1 MNFWEVE
8 TPIFHPQYGGANAK
22 PFTTHYNA
30 LGQDMY
36 LRIAFELYL
45 KRLIS
50 GGYERVYEIGRDF
63 RNEGFDRSHSPE
75 FTMIEWYE
83 AYADYHRVMDVT
95 EGLFK
100 YLAQKINGSPKMK
113 IDEKEIDLSGKWPRI
128 TMCDIMK
135 KELGL
140 DVESASQEE
149 LLTYCKNNKIEMIG
163 GETKGQLIFAIFEHT
178 IPEKLIEPIWIID
191 YPEDVSPLSKNHSK
205 KPGWVERFEGYIA
218 GKEIC
223 DGWSELTDP
232 IIQRQRF
239 ENDQKAS
246 RKDKSE
252 AQQVDEDFLNSME
265 FGMPPMGGIG
275 IGIERLTMF
284 FTNTWA
290 IREVMLFPTLKIEK
304 KVKPHISLPT
314 LKKNAPLTISSE
326 VKKLFPSIQVGVAI
340 IKNISVKKESSKLQ
354 ALIKN
359 LVEEIQNLDPECL
372 KDSKEIVSYRKLYK
386 EMGIDWHSRRP
397 SPEALLRRVMQ
408 KKGLYTINT
417 CVDAANVV
425 VLNNKVSVGVFDL
438 DKVKSPTHLRFGKQ
452 GDQILLHGNE
462 NPTAIGEKELTYVDA
477 AGPYNL
483 DFNYRDTQRTAV
495 SEGTKNLLINVD
507 GVFDIDRKLVETT
520 LQELVE
526 IIREY
531 CGGEVELIG
540 VVDEPEIT
548 VQPAVQKVSHEK
560 KPYSIS
566 REDALKLVNEKL
578 TSPHLRKHS
587 LAVEAAMK
595 GLALHFGG
603 DESRWGMVGL
613 LHDIDWDQTKDAPD
627 QHTKKTVEW
636 LKGLGNTDTELHD
649 AILSHNHHHNGE
661 GEPETQME
669 WALYTCDELTGFI
682 VARTLVLPTKKIAD
696 VTVESVLK
704 KFPSKSF
711 AAGVNREQIKM
722 CEHKLGIKLEDFV
735 GIVLKSMQE
744 IATQL
749 TL

>member
-1 MNFWEVE
+1 MSTAQNLRDDRLKKLEKIREIGWNPYPSSYEKKQMINETREMEGKAVKTAGKLFSFRTHGNIAFADLKDETGKIQLFFKKDVLGDEVYANLTLLDIGDYLGVEGTVTKTTSGELSIVPTSYTLLCKSLQQLPHEWFGLKDTEQRFRQRYLDLLLNPDVRGRFNVRTKVLRFMREYLDGLGFWEVE

-100 YLAQKINGSPKMK
+100 HLAQKLNGSPKMK
-113 IDEKEIDLSGKWPRI
+113 IDEKEIDLSGKWPRV
-128 TMCDIMK
+128 TMNDIMK
-135 KELGL
+135 KELGIE
-140 DVESASQEE
+140 VETANQES
-149 LLTYCKNNKIEMIG
+149 LLTYCTEHSIGLIG
-163 GETKGQLIFAIFEHT
+163 GETKGQIIFAIFEHS

-191 YPEDVSPLSKNHSK
+191 YPEDVSPLSKNHRS
-205 KPGWVERFEGYIA
+205 KPGWVERFEGYIG

-252 AQQVDEDFLNSME
+252 AQQVDEDFLTSME

-275 IGIERLTMF
+275 IGIERLVMF

-290 IREVMLFPTLKIEK
+290 IREVMLFPTLKKLGGE
-304 KVKPHISLPT
+304 
-314 LKKNAPLTISSE
+314 TISHHE
-326 VKKLFPSIQVGVAI
+326 VKVPAK
-340 IKNISVKKESSKLQ
+340 
-354 ALIKN
+354 
-359 LVEEIQNLDPECL
+359 QN
-372 KDSKEIVSYRKLYK
+372 
-386 EMGIDWHSRRP
+386 
-397 SPEALLRRVMQ
+397 
-408 KKGLYTINT
+408 
-417 CVDAANVV
+417 
-425 VLNNKVSVGVFDL
+425 
-438 DKVKSPTHLRFGKQ
+438 
-452 GDQILLHGNE
+452 
-462 NPTAIGEKELTYVDA
+462 
-477 AGPYNL
+477 
-483 DFNYRDTQRTAV
+483 
-495 SEGTKNLLINVD
+495 
-507 GVFDIDRKLVETT
+507 
-520 LQELVE
+520 
-526 IIREY
+526 
-531 CGGEVELIG
+531 
-540 VVDEPEIT
+540 
-548 VQPAVQKVSHEK
+548 
-560 KPYSIS
+560 PYSIS
-566 REDALKLVNEKL
+566 REQALALVNEKL

-595 GLALHFGG
+595 GLARHLGG

-613 LHDIDWDQTKDAPD
+613 LHDIDWDATKDAPD
-627 QHTKKTVEW
+627 KHTKQTIAW
-636 LKGLGNTDTELHD
+636 LTDLGHTDKELHT

-661 GEPETQME
+661 GEPVTQME
-669 WALYTCDELTGFI
+669 WSLYTCDELTGFI

-696 VTVESVLK
+696 VTPESVIK

-711 AAGVNREQIKM
+711 AAGVNRLQIQM
-722 CEHKLGIKLEDFV
+722 CEEKLGIKLIDFV

-744 IATQL
+744 ISNDL
-749 TL
+749 SL

>member
-1 MNFWEVE
+1 MSTAQNLRDDRLKKLEKIREIGWNPYPSSYEKKQMINKTREMEGKAVKTAGKLFSFRTHGNIAFADLKDETGKIQLFFKKDVLGDEVYANLTLLDIGDYLGVEGTVTKTTSGELSIVPTSYTLLCKSLQQLPHEWFGLKDTEQRFRQRYLDLLLNPDVRGRFNVRTKVLRFMREYLDGLGFWEVE

-100 YLAQKINGSPKMK
+100 HLAQKLNGSPKMK
-113 IDEKEIDLSGKWPRI
+113 IDEKEIDLSGKWPRV
-128 TMCDIMK
+128 TMNDIMK
-135 KELGL
+135 KELGIE
-140 DVESASQEE
+140 VETANQES
-149 LLTYCKNNKIEMIG
+149 LLTYCTEHSIGLIG
-163 GETKGQLIFAIFEHT
+163 GETKGQIIFAIFEHS

-191 YPEDVSPLSKNHSK
+191 YPEDVSPLSKNHRS
-205 KPGWVERFEGYIA
+205 KPGWVERFEGYIG

-252 AQQVDEDFLNSME
+252 AQQVDEDFLTSME

-275 IGIERLTMF
+275 IGIERLVMF

-290 IREVMLFPTLKIEK
+290 IREVMLFPTLKKLGGE
-304 KVKPHISLPT
+304 
-314 LKKNAPLTISSE
+314 TISHHE
-326 VKKLFPSIQVGVAI
+326 VKVPAK
-340 IKNISVKKESSKLQ
+340 
-354 ALIKN
+354 
-359 LVEEIQNLDPECL
+359 QN
-372 KDSKEIVSYRKLYK
+372 
-386 EMGIDWHSRRP
+386 
-397 SPEALLRRVMQ
+397 
-408 KKGLYTINT
+408 
-417 CVDAANVV
+417 
-425 VLNNKVSVGVFDL
+425 
-438 DKVKSPTHLRFGKQ
+438 
-452 GDQILLHGNE
+452 
-462 NPTAIGEKELTYVDA
+462 
-477 AGPYNL
+477 
-483 DFNYRDTQRTAV
+483 
-495 SEGTKNLLINVD
+495 
-507 GVFDIDRKLVETT
+507 
-520 LQELVE
+520 
-526 IIREY
+526 
-531 CGGEVELIG
+531 
-540 VVDEPEIT
+540 
-548 VQPAVQKVSHEK
+548 
-560 KPYSIS
+560 PYSIS
-566 REDALKLVNEKL
+566 REQALALVNEKL

-595 GLALHFGG
+595 GLARHLGG

-613 LHDIDWDQTKDAPD
+613 LHDIDWDATKDAPD
-627 QHTKKTVEW
+627 KHTKQTIAW
-636 LKGLGNTDTELHD
+636 LTDLGHTDKELHT

-661 GEPETQME
+661 GEPVTQME
-669 WALYTCDELTGFI
+669 WSLYTCDELTGFI

-696 VTVESVLK
+696 VTPESVIK

-711 AAGVNREQIKM
+711 AAGVNRLQIQM
-722 CEHKLGIKLEDFV
+722 CEEKLGIKLIDFV

-744 IATQL
+744 ISNDL
-749 TL
+749 SL

>member
-1 MNFWEVE
+1 MSTAQNLREERLKKLEKIREIGWNPYPSSYEKMQMISETREMEGKEVKTAGKLFSFRTHGNIAFADLKDESGKIQLFFKKDTLGVEAYKQLTLLDIGDYIGVEGTVMKTTAGELSIMPTKYTLLSKSLQQLPHEWFGIKDTEQRFRQRYLDLLLNPEVRDRFNTRTKILRHMREYLDGLGFWEVE
-8 TPIFHPQYGGANAK
+8 TPIFHPLYGGANAK
-22 PFTTHYNA
+22 PFMTHYNA

-83 AYADYHRVMDVT
+83 AYANYHRVMDVT

-100 YLAQKINGSPKMK
+100 HLAQKLNGSSKMK
-113 IDEKEIDLSGKWPRI
+113 IDEREIDLSGKWPRI
-128 TMCDIMK
+128 TMSDIMK

-140 DVESASQEE
+140 EVETATQDE
-149 LLTYCKNNKIEMIG
+149 LLTYCSSHKIELIG
-163 GETKGQLIFAIFEHT
+163 GETKGQIIFAIFEHT

-191 YPEDVSPLSKNHSK
+191 YPEDVSPLSKNHPT

-232 IIQRQRF
+232 LIQRQRF

-252 AQQVDEDFLNSME
+252 AQQVDEDFITSME

-290 IREVMLFPTLKIEK
+290 IREVMLFPTLKKISGEQQTQSIPK
-304 KVKPHISLPT
+304 EPVK
-314 LKKNAPLTISSE
+314 
-326 VKKLFPSIQVGVAI
+326 
-340 IKNISVKKESSKLQ
+340 
-354 ALIKN
+354 
-359 LVEEIQNLDPECL
+359 QN
-372 KDSKEIVSYRKLYK
+372 
-386 EMGIDWHSRRP
+386 
-397 SPEALLRRVMQ
+397 
-408 KKGLYTINT
+408 
-417 CVDAANVV
+417 
-425 VLNNKVSVGVFDL
+425 
-438 DKVKSPTHLRFGKQ
+438 
-452 GDQILLHGNE
+452 
-462 NPTAIGEKELTYVDA
+462 
-477 AGPYNL
+477 
-483 DFNYRDTQRTAV
+483 
-495 SEGTKNLLINVD
+495 
-507 GVFDIDRKLVETT
+507 
-520 LQELVE
+520 
-526 IIREY
+526 
-531 CGGEVELIG
+531 
-540 VVDEPEIT
+540 
-548 VQPAVQKVSHEK
+548 
-560 KPYSIS
+560 PYSIT

-595 GLALHFGG
+595 GLARQLGG

-613 LHDIDWDQTKDAPD
+613 LHDIDWDVTKDAHD
-627 QHTKKTVEW
+627 RHTIQTVEW
-636 LKGLGNTDTELHD
+636 LKEIGNTDAELHT
-649 AILSHNHHHNGE
+649 AIMSHNHHHNGE
-661 GEPETQME
+661 GEPSSLME

-711 AAGVNREQIKM
+711 AAGVNRVQIQM
-722 CEHKLGIKLEDFV
+722 CEEKLGIKLNDFV

-744 IATQL
+744 IADDL
-749 TL
+749 AL

>member
-1 MNFWEVE
+1 MSTAQNLRDERLKKLEKIREIGWNPYPSSYEKKQMIKETREMEGKEVKTAGKLFSFRTHGNIAFADLKDESGKIQLFFKKDTLGVEEYKRLSLLDIGDYIGVEGSVMKTTAGELSIVPTKYTLLSKSLQQLPHEWFGIKDTEQRFRQRYLDLLLNPEVRERFNTRTKILRYMREYLDGLNFWEVE

-22 PFTTHYNA
+22 PFVTHYNA

-100 YLAQKINGSPKMK
+100 HLADRLNGSPKMK
-113 IDEKEIDLSGKWPRI
+113 IDDKEIDLSGKWPRV
-128 TMCDIMK
+128 TMADIMK

-140 DVESASQEE
+140 DVETTSIDE
-149 LLTYCKNNKIEMIG
+149 LLGYCKEHKIEMIG
-163 GETKGQLIFAIFEHT
+163 GETKGQIIFAIFEHT

-191 YPEDVSPLSKNHSK
+191 YPEDVSPLSKNHRS

-246 RKDKSE
+246 RKDKAE
-252 AQQVDEDFLNSME
+252 AQQVDEDFITSME

-290 IREVMLFPTLKIEK
+290 IREVMLFPTLKKLGSELPVQSTP
-304 KVKPHISLPT
+304 KVQ
-314 LKKNAPLTISSE
+314 
-326 VKKLFPSIQVGVAI
+326 VK
-340 IKNISVKKESSKLQ
+340 
-354 ALIKN
+354 
-359 LVEEIQNLDPECL
+359 QN
-372 KDSKEIVSYRKLYK
+372 
-386 EMGIDWHSRRP
+386 
-397 SPEALLRRVMQ
+397 
-408 KKGLYTINT
+408 
-417 CVDAANVV
+417 
-425 VLNNKVSVGVFDL
+425 
-438 DKVKSPTHLRFGKQ
+438 
-452 GDQILLHGNE
+452 
-462 NPTAIGEKELTYVDA
+462 
-477 AGPYNL
+477 
-483 DFNYRDTQRTAV
+483 
-495 SEGTKNLLINVD
+495 
-507 GVFDIDRKLVETT
+507 
-520 LQELVE
+520 
-526 IIREY
+526 
-531 CGGEVELIG
+531 
-540 VVDEPEIT
+540 
-548 VQPAVQKVSHEK
+548 
-560 KPYSIS
+560 PYSIP
-566 REDALKLVNEKL
+566 RDVAMKLVNEKL

-595 GLALHFGG
+595 GLAKHFGG

-613 LHDIDWDQTKDAPD
+613 LHDIDWDATKDLHD
-627 QHTKKTVEW
+627 QHTRKTVEW
-636 LKGLGNTDTELHD
+636 LKEVGNNDAELHE
-649 AILSHNHHHNGE
+649 AILSHNHSNSGE
-661 GEPETQME
+661 REPKSPME

-682 VARTLVLPTKKIAD
+682 VARTLVLPTKKLAD
-696 VTVESVLK
+696 VTAESVIK

-711 AAGVNREQIKM
+711 AAAVNREQIKM
-722 CEHKLGIKLEDFV
+722 CEEKLGITLNDFV

-744 IATQL
+744 IATDL
-749 TL
+749 SL

>member
-1 MNFWEVE
+1 MSTAQNLRDDRLKKLEKIREIGWNPYPSSYDKKQMVNETREMEGKEVKTAGKLFSFRTHGNIAFADLKDESGKIQLFFKKDVLGDEVYKQLSLLDIGDYVGVEGTVTKTTSGELSIIPSTYTLLCKSLQPLPHEWYGLKDTEQRFRQRYLDLLLNPEVRERFNIRTKVLRFMREYLDGLGFWEVE

-100 YLAQKINGSPKMK
+100 HLAQKLNGSSKMK
-113 IDEKEIDLSGKWPRI
+113 IDEKEIDLSGKWPRV
-128 TMCDIMK
+128 TMNDIMK
-135 KELGL
+135 KELGIE
-140 DVESASQEE
+140 VETASQET
-149 LLTYCKNNKIEMIG
+149 LLTYCTDHSIGLIG
-163 GETKGQLIFAIFEHT
+163 GETKGQIIFAIFEHS
-178 IPEKLIEPIWIID
+178 IPEKLIGPIWIID
-191 YPEDVSPLSKNHSK
+191 YPEDVSPLSKNHRS
-205 KPGWVERFEGYIA
+205 KPGWVERFEGYIG

-252 AQQVDEDFLNSME
+252 AQQVDEDFLTSME

-275 IGIERLTMF
+275 IGIERLVMF

-290 IREVMLFPTLKIEK
+290 IREVMLFPTLKK
-304 KVKPHISLPT
+304 MISEQP
-314 LKKNAPLTISSE
+314 IQQSS
-326 VKKLFPSIQVGVAI
+326 Q
-340 IKNISVKKESSKLQ
+340 
-354 ALIKN
+354 
-359 LVEEIQNLDPECL
+359 
-372 KDSKEIVSYRKLYK
+372 
-386 EMGIDWHSRRP
+386 
-397 SPEALLRRVMQ
+397 
-408 KKGLYTINT
+408 
-417 CVDAANVV
+417 
-425 VLNNKVSVGVFDL
+425 VSV
-438 DKVKSPTHLRFGKQ
+438 
-452 GDQILLHGNE
+452 
-462 NPTAIGEKELTYVDA
+462 
-477 AGPYNL
+477 
-483 DFNYRDTQRTAV
+483 TQ
-495 SEGTKNLLINVD
+495 N
-507 GVFDIDRKLVETT
+507 
-520 LQELVE
+520 
-526 IIREY
+526 
-531 CGGEVELIG
+531 
-540 VVDEPEIT
+540 
-548 VQPAVQKVSHEK
+548 
-560 KPYSIS
+560 PYSIT
-566 REDALKLVNEKL
+566 RDDAIKLVNEKL

-595 GLALHFGG
+595 GLARQFGG

-613 LHDIDWDQTKDAPD
+613 LHDIDWDATKDAID
-627 QHTKKTVEW
+627 QHTKQTIAW
-636 LKGLGNTDTELHD
+636 LTELGHTD
-649 AILSHNHHHNGE
+649 KELHTAILSHNHHHNGE
-661 GEPETQME
+661 GEPSTQME

-696 VTVESVLK
+696 VTPESVIK

-711 AAGVNREQIKM
+711 AAGVNRLQIQM
-722 CEHKLGIKLEDFV
+722 CEEKLGIKLIDFV
-735 GIVLKSMQE
+735 GIVLKSMKE
-744 IATQL
+744 IASDL
-749 TL
+749 SL

>member
-1 MNFWEVE
+1 MSTAQNLRDERLKKLEKIREIGWNPYPSSFEKKQMIGEAVKMEGQVVKTAGKLFSFRTHGNIAFADLKDESGKIQLFFKKDTLGVEIYKQLSLLDVGDYIGVEGIVAKTTAGEISIIPTSYTILCKSLQQLPHEWFGIKDTEQRFRQRYLDLLLNPEVRERFNVRTKVLRFMREYLDDLGFWEVE

-22 PFTTHYNA
+22 PFMTHYNA

-75 FTMIEWYE
+75 FTMVEWYE

-100 YLAQKINGSPKMK
+100 HLADKLNGSPKMK

-128 TMCDIMK
+128 TMADIMK
-135 KELGL
+135 KELNL
-140 DVESASQEE
+140 DVEKATIEE
-149 LLTYCKNNKIEMIG
+149 LSAYCKDHKIEVIG
-163 GETKGQLIFAIFEHT
+163 GETKGQLIFTIFEHG

-191 YPEDVSPLSKNHSK
+191 YPEDVSPLSKNHRS
-205 KPGWVERFEGYIA
+205 KPGWVERFEGYIG

-252 AQQVDEDFLNSME
+252 AQQVDEDFITAME

-290 IREVMLFPTLKIEK
+290 IREIMLFPTLKKLGHDEPVVHEQK
-304 KVKPHISLPT
+304 APVKQNPYAISRD
-314 LKKNAPLTISSE
+314 
-326 VKKLFPSIQVGVAI
+326 
-340 IKNISVKKESSKLQ
+340 Q
-354 ALIKN
+354 AL
-359 LVEEIQNLDPECL
+359 V
-372 KDSKEIVSYRKLYK
+372 
-386 EMGIDWHSRRP
+386 
-397 SPEALLRRVMQ
+397 
-408 KKGLYTINT
+408 
-417 CVDAANVV
+417 
-425 VLNNKVSVGVFDL
+425 
-438 DKVKSPTHLRFGKQ
+438 
-452 GDQILLHGNE
+452 
-462 NPTAIGEKELTYVDA
+462 
-477 AGPYNL
+477 
-483 DFNYRDTQRTAV
+483 
-495 SEGTKNLLINVD
+495 
-507 GVFDIDRKLVETT
+507 
-520 LQELVE
+520 
-526 IIREY
+526 
-531 CGGEVELIG
+531 
-540 VVDEPEIT
+540 
-548 VQPAVQKVSHEK
+548 
-560 KPYSIS
+560 
-566 REDALKLVNEKL
+566 LVNEKL
-578 TSPHLRKHS
+578 SSPHLRKHS

-595 GLALHFGG
+595 GIARHLGG

-613 LHDIDWDQTKDAPD
+613 LHDVDWDVTKLLHD
-627 QHTKKTVEW
+627 QHTKQTVAW
-636 LKGLGNTDTELHD
+636 LKEVGNEDTELHR

-661 GEPETQME
+661 GEPSTPME
-669 WALYTCDELTGFI
+669 WALYTCDELTGLI
-682 VARTLVLPTKKIAD
+682 VAVTLILPSKKIAD

-711 AAGVNREQIKM
+711 AAGVNRLQIQM
-722 CEHKLGIKLEDFV
+722 CEDKLGIKINDFV

-744 IATQL
+744 IASEL

>member
-1 MNFWEVE
+1 MSTAQNLREERLKKLEKIREIGWNPYPSSYDKKQMIKETREMEGKEVKTAGKLFSFRTHGNIAFADLKDETGKIQLFFKKDVLGVEEYKRLTLLDIGDYIGVEGTVLKTTAGEISIVPTKYTLLSKSLQQLPHEWFGIKDTEQRFRQRYLDLLLNPEVRERFNIRTKVLRFMREYLDELGFWEVE

-100 YLAQKINGSPKMK
+100 HLAQKLNNSPKMK
-113 IDEKEIDLSGKWPRI
+113 IDDKEIDLSGKWPRV
-128 TMCDIMK
+128 TMAEIMK

-140 DVESASQEE
+140 DVETATEE
-149 LLTYCKNNKIEMIG
+149 ILLSYCKEHKIEMIG

-178 IPEKLIEPIWIID
+178 IPEKLIGPIWIID
-191 YPEDVSPLSKNHSK
+191 YPEDVSPLSKNHRS
-205 KPGWVERFEGYIA
+205 KPGWVERFEGYIG

-252 AQQVDEDFLNSME
+252 AQQVDEDFITSME

-275 IGIERLTMF
+275 IGIERLVMF

-290 IREVMLFPTLKIEK
+290 IREIMLFPTLK
-304 KVKPHISLPT
+304 
-314 LKKNAPLTISSE
+314 
-326 VKKLFPSIQVGVAI
+326 KL
-340 IKNISVKKESSKLQ
+340 
-354 ALIKN
+354 
-359 LVEEIQNLDPECL
+359 
-372 KDSKEIVSYRKLYK
+372 
-386 EMGIDWHSRRP
+386 
-397 SPEALLRRVMQ
+397 
-408 KKGLYTINT
+408 
-417 CVDAANVV
+417 
-425 VLNNKVSVGVFDL
+425 
-438 DKVKSPTHLRFGKQ
+438 
-452 GDQILLHGNE
+452 
-462 NPTAIGEKELTYVDA
+462 
-477 AGPYNL
+477 
-483 DFNYRDTQRTAV
+483 
-495 SEGTKNLLINVD
+495 
-507 GVFDIDRKLVETT
+507 
-520 LQELVE
+520 
-526 IIREY
+526 
-531 CGGEVELIG
+531 GGE
-540 VVDEPEIT
+540 T
-548 VQPAVQKVSHEK
+548 VTHHIQKDPVK
-560 KPYSIS
+560 QNPYSIT
-566 REDALKLVNEKL
+566 REQAFALVKEKL
-578 TSPHLRKHS
+578 TSPHLVKHS

-595 GLALHFGG
+595 GLAKKLGG

-613 LHDIDWDQTKDAPD
+613 LHDIDWDETKDTHD
-627 QHTKKTVEW
+627 QHTRKTIEW
-636 LKGLGNTDTELHD
+636 LKGVGNSDEELHT
-649 AILSHNHHHNGE
+649 AILSHNHSHNGE
-661 GEPETQME
+661 KGPETPME

-696 VTVESVLK
+696 VTPESVIK

-711 AAGVNREQIKM
+711 AAAVNREQIKL
-722 CEHKLGIKLEDFV
+722 CEEKLGIKLIDFV
-735 GIVLKSMQE
+735 SIVLKSMQE
-744 IATQL
+744 IAGDL
-749 TL
+749 SL

>member
-1 MNFWEVE
+1 MSTAQNLRDERLKKLEKIREIGWNPYPSSYEKKQMVGQTREMEGKEVQTAGKLFSFRTHGNIAFADLKDESGKIQLFFKKDTLGVEAYKQLALLDIGDYIGVVGTVMKTTAGELSIMPTKYTLLSKSLQQLPHEWFGIKDTEQRFRQRYLDLLLNPEVRERFNTRTKILRHMREYLDGLGFWEVE
-8 TPIFHPQYGGANAK
+8 TPIFHPLYGGANAK

-83 AYADYHRVMDVT
+83 AYANYHRVMDVT

-100 YLAQKINGSPKMK
+100 HLAQSLNGSPKMK

-128 TMCDIMK
+128 SMADIMK
-135 KELGL
+135 KELDL
-140 DVESASQEE
+140 EVETATSEE
-149 LLTYCKNNKIEMIG
+149 LLDYCKNHKIELIG
-163 GETKGQLIFAIFEHT
+163 GETKGQIIFAIFEHT

-191 YPEDVSPLSKNHSK
+191 YPEDVSPLSKNHPT

-232 IIQRQRF
+232 LIQRQRF

-252 AQQVDEDFLNSME
+252 AQQVDEDFITSME

-290 IREVMLFPTLKIEK
+290 IREVMLFPTLKKIGSEQPMQSTPK
-304 KVKPHISLPT
+304 EPVK
-314 LKKNAPLTISSE
+314 
-326 VKKLFPSIQVGVAI
+326 
-340 IKNISVKKESSKLQ
+340 
-354 ALIKN
+354 
-359 LVEEIQNLDPECL
+359 QN
-372 KDSKEIVSYRKLYK
+372 
-386 EMGIDWHSRRP
+386 
-397 SPEALLRRVMQ
+397 
-408 KKGLYTINT
+408 
-417 CVDAANVV
+417 
-425 VLNNKVSVGVFDL
+425 
-438 DKVKSPTHLRFGKQ
+438 
-452 GDQILLHGNE
+452 
-462 NPTAIGEKELTYVDA
+462 
-477 AGPYNL
+477 
-483 DFNYRDTQRTAV
+483 
-495 SEGTKNLLINVD
+495 
-507 GVFDIDRKLVETT
+507 
-520 LQELVE
+520 
-526 IIREY
+526 
-531 CGGEVELIG
+531 
-540 VVDEPEIT
+540 
-548 VQPAVQKVSHEK
+548 
-560 KPYSIS
+560 PYSIA
-566 REDALKLVNEKL
+566 REEALKLVNEKL

-595 GLALHFGG
+595 GLAHQLGG

-613 LHDIDWDQTKDAPD
+613 LHDIDWDVTKDAHD
-627 QHTKKTVEW
+627 RHTVQTVEW
-636 LKGLGNTDTELHD
+636 LKEIGNTDTELHK

-661 GEPETQME
+661 GEPATPME

-711 AAGVNREQIKM
+711 AAGVNREQIQM
-722 CEHKLGIKLEDFV
+722 CEEKLGIKLNDFV

-744 IATQL
+744 IASDL

>member
-1 MNFWEVE
+1 MSPAQNLRDDRLKKLEKIREIGWNPYPSSYDKKQMIEETRRMEGKEVKTAGKLFSFRTHGNIAFADLKDETGKIQLFFKKEILGDEVYTQLTLLDIGDYLGVEGTVTKTTSGELSIIPNAYTLLSKSLQPLPHEWYGLKDTEQRFRQRYLDLLLNPEVRERFNIRTKVLRFMREYLDGLGFWEVE

-50 GGYERVYEIGRDF
+50 GGYERVYEIGRNF

-100 YLAQKINGSPKMK
+100 HLAQKLNGTFKMK
-113 IDEKEIDLSGKWPRI
+113 INEKEIDLAGKWPRI
-128 TMCDIMK
+128 TMNDIMK
-135 KELGL
+135 KELGIE
-140 DVESASQEE
+140 VESASKES
-149 LLTYCKNNKIEMIG
+149 LLSYCTEQGIGLIG
-163 GETKGQLIFAIFEHT
+163 GETKGQIIFTIFEHS

-191 YPEDVSPLSKNHSK
+191 YPEDVSPLSKNHRS
-205 KPGWVERFEGYIA
+205 KPGWVERFEGYIG

-252 AQQVDEDFLNSME
+252 AQQVDEDFITSME

-275 IGIERLTMF
+275 IGIERLVMF

-290 IREVMLFPTLKIEK
+290 IREIMLFPTLKKI
-304 KVKPHISLPT
+304 
-314 LKKNAPLTISSE
+314 
-326 VKKLFPSIQVGVAI
+326 
-340 IKNISVKKESSKLQ
+340 
-354 ALIKN
+354 
-359 LVEEIQNLDPECL
+359 
-372 KDSKEIVSYRKLYK
+372 
-386 EMGIDWHSRRP
+386 
-397 SPEALLRRVMQ
+397 
-408 KKGLYTINT
+408 
-417 CVDAANVV
+417 
-425 VLNNKVSVGVFDL
+425 
-438 DKVKSPTHLRFGKQ
+438 
-452 GDQILLHGNE
+452 GNE
-462 NPTAIGEKELTYVDA
+462 TLTH
-477 AGPYNL
+477 
-483 DFNYRDTQRTAV
+483 
-495 SEGTKNLLINVD
+495 
-507 GVFDIDRKLVETT
+507 KLP
-520 LQELVE
+520 QEPVK
-526 IIREY
+526 
-531 CGGEVELIG
+531 
-540 VVDEPEIT
+540 
-548 VQPAVQKVSHEK
+548 QN
-560 KPYSIS
+560 PYSIL

-595 GLALHFGG
+595 GLARHFGG

-613 LHDIDWDQTKDAPD
+613 LHDVDWDATKDSID
-627 QHTKKTVEW
+627 HHTKQTIAW
-636 LKGLGNTDTELHD
+636 LKELGNADKELHT

-661 GEPETQME
+661 GEPSTQME

-696 VTVESVLK
+696 VTPESVLK

-711 AAGVNREQIKM
+711 AAGVNRLQIQM
-722 CEHKLGIKLEDFV
+722 CEEKLGIKLIDFV

-744 IATQL
+744 ISNEL
-749 TL
+749 SL